1 MTAHE
6 LRRAYIDFFV
16 EKGHAEIPS
25 ASLVPENDP
34 SVLFTTAGMHPL
46 VPYLKGEPHPAGNRL
61 VDVQKCVRTGDIDE
75 VGDNTHL
82 TFFEMLGNWSL
93 GDYFKD
99 ESIAWSYE
107 FLTDKLGIAVDKLA
121 FSVFEGDDD
130 VPFDQESF
138 DKWVSLGIAPARIA
152 KLNKQENWWPA
163 GGKHPGP
170 QGPDTEI
177 FYWTGE
183 DVAPEVFDP
192 ENDLWVEIWNNV
204 FMQFDRSPDGR
215 YSPLPATNVDT
226 GMGLE
231 RTLAVLTGKANVYET
246 DLFVPIIQAIES
258 TTDKKYKFESGDLGF
273 AEEPDC
279 WEADARSMRIIADHV
294 RTAVM
299 MISDGVL
306 PSNKDQGYILRRL
319 IRRAVRQM
327 NTLAEGKMFET
338 IVSASITTLVDAYPV
353 LDEKREVIQEEIAK
367 EEAKFQKTL
376 KKGLKEFEKMY
387 ASSGNV
393 SGEEAFVLYSTYG
406 FPLEL
411 TEELVRE
418 KGEDVNRD
426 TFQAEFAKHQEL
438 SRAGAGQKFAGGL
451 ADHSDETVKLH
462 TATHLLHKA
471 LRMVLGDHVEQK
483 GSNITAERL
492 RFDFSHPDKMTPEQK
507 AEVERIVNEQIQ
519 ADLPMGFE
527 MMTVEDAKNAGAIG
541 LFEDKYAQ
549 IGDKIKVYTAGNA
562 DTGVFSREICGGPHV
577 EKTGVLE
584 AFAIKKEESSSA
596 GIRRI
601 KAIIGPKAAQMLQN
615 RQ

>member
-1 MTAHE
+1 MTAHQ
-6 LRRAYIDFFV
+6 LRRRYIDFFV
-16 EKGHAEIPS
+16 AKGHTEIPS

-46 VPYLKGEPHPAGNRL
+46 VPFLKGEPHPAGNRL

-75 VGDNTHL
+75 VGDSTHL

-99 ESIAWSYE
+99 ESISWSFK
-107 FLTDKLGIAVDKLA
+107 FLTEELAIPLDKLA
-121 FSVFEGDDD
+121 FSVFEGDND
-130 VPFDQESF
+130 VPFDQVSY
-138 DKWVSLGIAPARIA
+138 DKWVSLGVAPARIA

-183 DVAPEVFDP
+183 DPAPEAFDP

-204 FMQFDRSPDGR
+204 FMQFDRSPDGV
-215 YSPLPATNVDT
+215 YTPLSQQNVDT

-246 DLFVPIIQAIES
+246 DLFVPILEAIE
-258 TTDKKYKFESGDLGF
+258 ELSGATYDSNQ
-273 AEEPDC
+273 
-279 WEADARSMRIIADHV
+279 RSMRIIADHV

-319 IRRAVRQM
+319 IRRAVRQL
-327 NTLAEGKMFET
+327 NTLAEEQRLQT
-338 IVSASITTLVDAYPV
+338 IVDAAIATLADAYSA
-353 LDEKREVIQEEIAK
+353 LTEQQAHIQEAIAK

-411 TEELVRE
+411 TQELVQE
-418 KGEDVNRD
+418 KGQAVDKD
-426 TFQAEFAKHQEL
+426 TFQAEFAKHQDL

-451 ADHSDETVKLH
+451 ADHSEETVKLH
-462 TATHLLHKA
+462 TATHLLHQA
-471 LRMVLGDHVEQK
+471 LRTVLGDHVEQK
-483 GSNITAERL
+483 GSNITQERL
-492 RFDFSHPDKMTPEQK
+492 RFDFSHGEKMTDEQK
-507 AEVERIVNEQIQ
+507 KEVERIVNEQIQ
-519 ADLPMGFE
+519 ADLPMSYA
-527 MMTVEDAKNAGAIG
+527 MMSVDEAKAAGAIG
-541 LFEDKYAQ
+541 LFEDTYAQ
-549 IGDKIKVYTAGNA
+549 IGDQIKVYSAGN
-562 DTGVFSREICGGPHV
+562 DETGVFSREICGGPHV
-577 EKTGVLE
+577 ESTGALE

-596 GIRRI
+596 GVRRI
-601 KAIIGPKAAQMLQN
+601 KAIIGPKAAQRLAS
-615 RQ
+615 

>member
-6 LRRAYIDFFV
+6 LRRAYINFFV

-46 VPYLKGEPHPAGNRL
+46 VPFLKGESHPAGNRL

-99 ESIAWSYE
+99 DSIAWSYE
-107 FLTDKLGIAVDKLA
+107 FLTDKLGIGVDKLA

-130 VPFDQESF
+130 VPFDQESY
-138 DKWVSLGIAPARIA
+138 DKWVSLGIAPARIT

-183 DVAPEVFDP
+183 ESAPEAFDP

-204 FMQFDRSPDGR
+204 FMQFDRSPDGT

-231 RTLAVLTGKANVYET
+231 RTLAVLNGVPSVFDT
-246 DLFVPIIQAIES
+246 DLFVPILQSIEGV
-258 TTDKKYKFESGDLGF
+258 TGQTYTDNE
-273 AEEPDC
+273 
-279 WEADARSMRIIADHV
+279 RSMRIIADHV

-299 MISDGVL
+299 MISDGVK

-319 IRRAVRQM
+319 IRRSVRQM
-327 NTLAEGKMFET
+327 NALAEGKKLGS
-338 IVSASITTLVDAYPV
+338 IVTASIETLNDAYPI
-353 LDEKREVIQEEIAK
+353 LNEMTAEIQSEIAT
-367 EEAKFQKTL
+367 EETKFSKTL
-376 KKGLKEFEKMY
+376 TKGLKEFEKMY

-418 KGEDVNRD
+418 KGQNVDRD
-426 TFQAEFAKHQEL
+426 TFQAEFAKHQDL

-451 ADHSDETVKLH
+451 ADHSDESKKLH

-471 LRMVLGDHVEQK
+471 LRMVLGEHVEQK
-483 GSNITAERL
+483 GSNITQERL
-492 RFDFSHPDKMTPEQK
+492 RFDFSHPEKMTDEQK
-507 AEVERIVNEQIQ
+507 TEVEKIVNEQIQ

-527 MMTVEDAKNAGAIG
+527 MMTVEEAKNAGAIG
-541 LFEDKYAQ
+541 LFEDTYAQ
-549 IGDKIKVYTAGNA
+549 IGDKIKVYTAGN
-562 DTGVFSREICGGPHV
+562 DEKGVFSREICGGPHV
-577 EKTGVLE
+577 EHTGILG

-601 KAIIGPKAAQMLQN
+601 KAVIGQKAEQILAN